1 MRIAAIDFL
10 NAAPLMWG
18 LGGDARFT
26 LDYTLPSACADAL
39 RNGEADLGVIPV
51 IELARRDGSQALTA
65 LAGMGVASSAAA
77 PSEVRSILLVS
88 RGPLERARS
97 VSLDGASR
105 TSAALAQILLRHRF
119 AAEARFV
126 AGDSDW
132 RGALA
137 RHDAALIIGDP
148 ALRLRISGEAE
159 HAGLEVRDLAREW
172 HEWTGLPF
180 VFALWGVRSEV
191 YASNHDW
198 LPARLRQALDAGI
211 AHRSEIAA
219 SWARRLGIPAAE
231 AHRYLAENVVHRLG
245 PAHAAGLER
254 FFALAAADGL
264 MEAATAPALVEVPA

>member
-18 LGGDARFT
+18 LGADARFT

-39 RNGEADLGVIPV
+39 RQGDADLGVIPV
-51 IELARRDGSQALTA
+51 IELARREGRISLTA

-88 RGPLERARS
+88 RGPVEQARS
-97 VSLDGASR
+97 VSLDAASR

-119 AAEARFV
+119 AAKAQFV
-126 AGDSDW
+126 VGDSDW
-132 RGALA
+132 RAALA

-159 HAGLEVRDLAREW
+159 RAGFEVLDLAREW
-172 HEWTGLPF
+172 HQWTGLPF
-180 VFALWGVRSEV
+180 VFALWGVRGEV
-191 YASNHDW
+191 YAANHEW
-198 LPARLRQALDAGI
+198 LPARLRQALDDGI
-211 AHRSEIAA
+211 AQRSAIAA
-219 SWARRLGIPAAE
+219 AWAPRLGIPEAE
-231 AHRYLAENVVHRLG
+231 AHLYLSENVVHRLG

-264 MEAATAPALVEVPA
+264 IEVSAAPAMLEVEA